1 MSRRV
6 PAYLSD
12 LSERLPQRSQSRIS
26 VPLSIARPILVSF
39 QLRISLG
46 IAGRFSAPDGNP
58 AKFLVFVGNFSP
70 SRERRAAEGV
80 EVSDDRGGWLLM
92 AAAIFHVNPSARP
105 FPGLL

>member
-70 SRERRAAEGV
+70 SRERAAEGV
-80 EVSDDRGGWLLM
+80 EVSDDRGGL
-92 AAAIFHVNPSARP
+92 AAYGRRN
-105 FPGLL
+105 FPR